1 MPTSDKGLIVLSG
14 GGSGGDMLKSVYD
27 PATKEIDAFSMNS
40 MDETA
45 TSKVLTNLERAKLSG
60 IADGATVGAVY
71 QDSMSLI
78 STLATQE
85 PSALDTFLPI
95 NFNPIDVTSPNGS
108 MSYNATTNKL
118 TLNSGLYF
126 TRLEISYGRSGGAG
140 ESNLFFASRFG
151 PLGFEVESTFSLF
164 AKLDNARIGIPANV
178 GSIINITTD
187 GTEVDYGVWRDS
199 SGNNSGGLFQTIPL
213 RAGAATSPSA
223 SAFITKI
230 G

>member
-1 MPTSDKGLIVLSG
+1 MAKGYIAG
-14 GGSGGDMLKSVYD
+14 IGTGGSG
-27 PATKEIDAFSMNS
+27 AE
-40 MDETA
+40 
-45 TSKVLTNLERAKLSG
+45 
-60 IADGATVGAVY
+60 Y
-71 QDSMSLI
+71 QDTISLI
-78 STLATQE
+78 STLATQQ

-164 AKLDNARIGIPANV
+164 AKLDNARVGIPANV

-187 GTEVDYGVWRDS
+187 GTQVDYGVWRDS
-199 SGNNSGGLFQTIPL
+199 VNGGNNSGGLFQTIPL
-213 RAGAATSPSA
+213 RVGAATSPSA